1 MAAWTAMLTR
11 SGFAQVTATGIIAE
25 AALVTGRK
33 PDMSRLPAAP
43 RS

>member
-1 MAAWTAMLTR
+1 MTAWTDMLTR

-33 PDMSRLPAAP
+33 PDLPAAP
-43 RS
+43 RP